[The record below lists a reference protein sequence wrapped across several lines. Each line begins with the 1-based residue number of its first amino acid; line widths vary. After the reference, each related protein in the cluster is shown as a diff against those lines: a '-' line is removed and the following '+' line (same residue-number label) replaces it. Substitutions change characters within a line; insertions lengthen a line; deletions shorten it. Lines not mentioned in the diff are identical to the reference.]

1 MAEYTQVGNFVMTPL
16 AALVTKGHLASFEA
30 TLDVLYTKME
40 CSDVRLSLRII
51 PEDPWTF
58 WKIA

>member
-1 MAEYTQVGNFVMTPL
+1 MAEYIQGGNFVMAPL
-16 AALVTKGHLASFEA
+16 AALVTKGHLAFFEA
-30 TLDVLYTKME
+30 TLDMLYTKME
-40 CSDVRLSLRII
+40 CSDVRLSVRII